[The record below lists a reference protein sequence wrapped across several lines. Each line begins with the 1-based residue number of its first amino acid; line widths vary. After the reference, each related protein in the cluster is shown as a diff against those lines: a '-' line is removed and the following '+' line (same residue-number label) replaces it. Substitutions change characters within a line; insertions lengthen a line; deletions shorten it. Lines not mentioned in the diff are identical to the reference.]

1 MAGHEG
7 TCWRCGTQWAPEEAP
22 PTTLRLVRTEA
33 PRPAAEDV
41 PRLAVSAS
49 GTAER

>member
-1 MAGHEG
+1 MAGHEA